1 MADRK
6 RVLFLC
12 VHNSARSQ
20 MAEGLLRA
28 RAGDRFEAFSAGNEA
43 TEVRPLAIAAMA
55 EIGIDISGQHS
66 KTTADLGGQRF
77 DYVITVCD
85 DAKEACPY
93 YANAAHQ
100 IHWGFDDPA
109 EAEGT
114 DVERLVV
121 FERVMGEIAHR
132 IRTFIPLATRGRPA
146 ASPR

>member
-1 MADRK
+1 MTDRQ

-55 EIGIDISGQHS
+55 EMGIDISGQHS

-93 YANAAHQ
+93 YPNAEQ
-100 IHWGFDDPA
+100 QVHWRFDDPA
-109 EAEGT
+109 AATGT
-114 DVERLVV
+114 DDDRLAVYR
-121 FERVMGEIAHR
+121 RVRDEIAAR
-132 IRTFIPLATRGRPA
+132 IHEFVSA
-146 ASPR
+146 AGG